1 MPLIENITYQPP
13 FLYRYTHFNTIYTAL
28 WRPLLD
34 LSYERKRIDT
44 PDGDF
49 IDLDW
54 SKVDSDKLLI
64 CVHGLEGHARKP
76 YVRGIMHYFNR
87 KHNNV
92 AAKHDLLLQEMN
104 CHCEERGRTEGWD
117 TVGLNLRSCSGEDN
131 RFLYG
136 YHSGKSEDL
145 DFVVESIR
153 AEKKYKQ
160 IAIIGF
166 SVGGNIVF
174 KYGGEKGQNLPPEV
188 THLMGFS
195 VPCDLTGCSMEIEKP
210 KNWIYLNQFLMSLKP
225 KARKKAQL
233 FPGKFDIK
241 KALKSRNF
249 REFDSAYTGPVN
261 GFKDCFD
268 YWEKSSC
275 LPLLKNIT
283 VPTLLINAKDDTFLS
298 PSCFPYEVA
307 QQNPNFYLEVSARG
321 GHLGFMSPDTEGYL
335 WTEHRAWDFVHST
348 SIINSQS
355 IARGQIVKV

>member
-1 MPLIENITYQPP
+1 MPLIENNTYQPP
-13 FLYRYTHFNTIYTAL
+13 LLYRYTHFNTIYTAL

-34 LSYERKRIDT
+34 IPYIRERKET

-54 SKVDSDKLLI
+54 SKVGSDKLLI
-64 CVHGLEGHARKP
+64 CVHGVEGHARKP
-76 YVRGIMHYFNR
+76 YMRGIMHYFNQKQNLSLR
-87 KHNNV
+87 GT
-92 AAKHDLLLQEMN
+92 N
-104 CHCEERGRTEGWD
+104 CHCQERGRTEGWD
-117 TVGLNLRSCSGEDN
+117 TVGLNLRSCSGDDN
-131 RFLYG
+131 RLLYG

-145 DFVVESIR
+145 DFVVESIL

-174 KYGGEKGQNLPPEV
+174 KYAGEKGKLLPSEV
-188 THLMGFS
+188 THVMGFS

-210 KNWIYLNQFLMSLKP
+210 KNWVYLNQFLLSLKP
-225 KARKKAQL
+225 KARKKALL
-233 FPGKFDIK
+233 FPDKFDIE

-249 REFDSAYTGPVN
+249 REFDSAYTAPVN

-268 YWEKSSC
+268 YWEKASC
-275 LPLLKNIT
+275 LPLLNNIT

-298 PSCFPYEVA
+298 PSCFPYDVA
-307 QQNPNFYLEVSARG
+307 QQNPNFHLEVTARG

-335 WTEHRAWDFVHST
+335 WTEHRAWEFVHTT
-348 SIINSQS
+348 SVVKNQPIAKSQV
-355 IARGQIVKV
+355 VKV

>member
-28 WRPLLD
+28 WRPLFD
-34 LSYERKRIDT
+34 LPYDRKRIDT

-54 SKVDSDKLLI
+54 SRVGSDKLLI

-76 YVRGIMHYFNR
+76 YVRGIMHYFNQKR
-87 KHNNV
+87 SKEQ
-92 AAKHDLLLQEMN
+92 AKTTKSNTLQV
-104 CHCEERGRTEGWD
+104 GWD
-117 TVGLNLRSCSGEDN
+117 TVGVNLRSCSGEDN

-145 DFVVESIR
+145 DFVVDSII

-174 KYGGEKGQNLPPEV
+174 KYAGEKGKNLPAEI
-188 THLMGFS
+188 THVMGFS
-195 VPCDLTGCSMEIEKP
+195 VPCDLAGCSMEIEKP

-233 FPGKFDIK
+233 FPGKFDLQT
-241 KALKSRNF
+241 ALKSRNF
-249 REFDSAYTGPVN
+249 REFDTAYTAPVN

-268 YWEKSSC
+268 YWEKASC
-275 LPLLKNIT
+275 LPVLKNIT

-307 QQNPNFYLEVSARG
+307 EQNPNFHLEVSERG

-335 WTEHRAWDFVHST
+335 WTEHRAWDFVHNT
-348 SIINSQS
+348 SAVNIQPTTK
-355 IARGQIVKV
+355 GQILKV

>member
-1 MPLIENITYQPP
+1 MLAMPLIENKTYQPSL
-13 FLYRYTHFNTIYTAL
+13 LYRYTHFNTIYTAL
-28 WRPLLD
+28 WRPLFN
-34 LSYERKRIDT
+34 LSYDRKRIDT

-54 SKVDSDKLLI
+54 SKVGSDKLLI

-76 YVRGIMHYFNR
+76 YVRGIMHYFNQKR
-87 KHNNV
+87 SKKQ
-92 AAKHDLLLQEMN
+92 AKTTKSNTLQV
-104 CHCEERGRTEGWD
+104 GWD
-117 TVGLNLRSCSGEDN
+117 TVGVNLRSCSGEDN

-145 DFVVESIR
+145 DFVVESIL

-174 KYGGEKGQNLPPEV
+174 KYAGEKGKDLPAEV
-188 THLMGFS
+188 THVMGFS
-195 VPCDLTGCSMEIEKP
+195 VPCDLAGCSMEIEKP

-233 FPGKFDIK
+233 FPDSFDIK

-249 REFDSAYTGPVN
+249 REFDSAYTAPVN

-268 YWEKSSC
+268 YWEKASC
-275 LPLLKNIT
+275 LSVLKNIT
-283 VPTLLINAKDDTFLS
+283 VPTLLINAQDDTFLS

-307 QQNPNFYLEVSARG
+307 QQNPNFHLEVTERG

-335 WTEHRAWDFVHST
+335 WTEHRAWNFVHNT
-348 SIINSQS
+348 SVINTQP
-355 IARGQIVKV
+355 IQKVEVVKV

>member
-1 MPLIENITYQPP
+1 MLAMPLIENKTYQPP
-13 FLYRYTHFNTIYTAL
+13 LLYRYTHFNTIYTAL
-28 WRPLLD
+28 WRPLFD
-34 LSYERKRIDT
+34 LAYERERIDT
-44 PDGDF
+44 SDGDF

-54 SKVDSDKLLI
+54 SRVGSDKLLI

-76 YVRGIMHYFNR
+76 YVRGIMHYFNQKR
-87 KHNNV
+87 SKKQ
-92 AAKHDLLLQEMN
+92 AKTTKSNTLQV
-104 CHCEERGRTEGWD
+104 GWD
-117 TVGLNLRSCSGEDN
+117 TVGVNLRSCSGEDN

-145 DFVVESIR
+145 DFVVETIL

-174 KYGGEKGQNLPPEV
+174 KYAGEKGKDLPAEV
-188 THLMGFS
+188 THVMGFS
-195 VPCDLTGCSMEIEKP
+195 VPCDLAGCSMEIEKP

-233 FPGKFDIK
+233 FPGSFDIK

-261 GFKDCFD
+261 GFENCFD

-307 QQNPNFYLEVSARG
+307 QQNPNFHLEVTERG

-335 WTEHRAWDFVHST
+335 WTEHRAWDFVHNTSAVNPQPST
-348 SIINSQS
+348 K
-355 IARGQIVKV
+355 GQVVKV